1 MKDARETERTV
12 EGQEGPRFGK
22 AKRSE
27 PDTILTPPE
36 IGSPLASAFPELL
49 EIIHGVS
56 E

>member
-1 MKDARETERTV
+1 MEDARDIERTV

-27 PDTILTPPE
+27 PDKILTARE
-36 IGSPLASAFPELL
+36 IGSPLTFALPEFL

-56 E
+56 K